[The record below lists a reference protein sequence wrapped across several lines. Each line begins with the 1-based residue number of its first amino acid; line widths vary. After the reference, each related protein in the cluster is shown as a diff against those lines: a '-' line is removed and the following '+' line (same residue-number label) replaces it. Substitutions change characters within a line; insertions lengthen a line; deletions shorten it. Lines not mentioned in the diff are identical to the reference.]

1 MIDAD
6 NFYKRFG
13 ALHQLGPDEQLMIAE
28 GLRLACEVHQWTLFF
43 EQVMNTEDQLQ
54 ALFNCARKVNHV
66 IPFSTRSGWLAIRCP
81 SVANEDETAVS
92 ADKLRQVLE
101 EFGVSIHLAY

>member
-1 MIDAD
+1 
-6 NFYKRFG
+6 
-13 ALHQLGPDEQLMIAE
+13 
-28 GLRLACEVHQWTLFF
+28 
-43 EQVMNTEDQLQ
+43 
-54 ALFNCARKVNHV
+54 LFNCARKVNHV